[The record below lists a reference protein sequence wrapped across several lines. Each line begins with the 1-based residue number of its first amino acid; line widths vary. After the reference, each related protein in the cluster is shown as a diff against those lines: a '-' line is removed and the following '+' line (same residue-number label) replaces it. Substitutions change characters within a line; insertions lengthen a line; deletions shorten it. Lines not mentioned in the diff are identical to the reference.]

1 VASAAKAARPIH
13 SVRAVGSAAAVLF
26 VAVFIAVFVVT
37 PTALAADPGSSPG
50 PPASARP
57 SCADRFPAEGPAGVD
72 LQLGCIV
79 NEIAA
84 TYLGTA
90 QAPDARPPRLSDYGW
105 PIGLTIAGLIALVVA
120 LRKIQRAGGR
130 RLAPATPVAWWSCPS
145 CRSLN
150 VADRSDC
157 YRCGAARVDASTEV
171 RTDAE
176 PPAPQSFGRRI
187 GDD

>member
-1 VASAAKAARPIH
+1 M
-13 SVRAVGSAAAVLF
+13 GSAAAVLL
-26 VAVFIAVFVVT
+26 VAVFAAAFGAVFVAAFGAT
-37 PTALAADPGSSPG
+37 PAAFAADPGSPSG

-79 NEIAA
+79 NEIAG

-90 QAPDARPPRLSDYGW
+90 PASDARPPRLSDYAW
-105 PIGLTIAGLIALVVA
+105 PIGLTIAGLTGLLLA
-120 LRKIQRAGGR
+120 LRQIQRAGGR
-130 RLAPATPVAWWSCPS
+130 RLAPATPSAWWSCPS

-150 VADRSDC
+150 VASRTEC
-157 YRCGAARVDASTEV
+157 YRCGASMADSSIEV

-176 PPAPQSFGRRI
+176 PPAAQSFGRRA
-187 GDD
+187 GDE

>member
-1 VASAAKAARPIH
+1 
-13 SVRAVGSAAAVLF
+13 VGSAAAVVF
-26 VAVFIAVFVVT
+26 VAVVVAVFVAT
-37 PTALAADPGSSPG
+37 PAAFATDPGSSP
-50 PPASARP
+50 SARP
-57 SCADRFPAEGPAGVD
+57 SCAERFPAAGPAGVD

-90 QAPDARPPRLSDYGW
+90 PASDERPPRLSDYGW
-105 PIGLTIAGLIALVVA
+105 PIGLTIAGLIGLVLA
-120 LRKIQRAGGR
+120 LRQMQRAGRR
-130 RLAPATPVAWWSCPS
+130 RLAPATPVAWWSCSS

-150 VADRSDC
+150 VADRADC
-157 YRCGAARVDASTEV
+157 YRCGAARVDASAEV

-176 PPAPQSFGRRI
+176 PLAPQSFGRRI